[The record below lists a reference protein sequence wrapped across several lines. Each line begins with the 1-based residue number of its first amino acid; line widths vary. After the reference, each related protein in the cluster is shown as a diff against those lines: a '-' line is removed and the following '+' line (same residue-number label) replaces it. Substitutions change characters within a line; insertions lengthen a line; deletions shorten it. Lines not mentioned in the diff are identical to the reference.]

1 MSVNQQIFPVRRHYN
16 QWVVNETL
24 EDYALRFTAKKAR
37 RWSIERVAM
46 TALGTTAFLAL
57 EALGPV
63 SGEAVGVITATVL
76 LSVLAHGISAAPLA
90 TRYGRAAAGPEPGG
104 PVPVAPAPAR
114 GLSRKHT
121 VVPRLWPKWRSR

>member
-24 EDYALRFTAKKAR
+24 EDYALRFTAKKVR

-57 EALGPV
+57 EALGA
-63 SGEAVGVITATVL
+63 AVTLEYGFIN
-76 LSVLAHGISAAPLA
+76 AAVAMVVVMAVTFMVGLPIC
-90 TRYGRAAAGPEPGG
+90 RYAAY
-104 PVPVAPAPAR
+104 
-114 GLSRKHT
+114 
-121 VVPRLWPKWRSR
+121 